1 MAKWLINTIAVNMTC
16 HNESESWSDN
26 DDDGDHDDDKFFVVW
41 QTVCS
46 MENFFA
52 PHLKDRT

>member
-52 PHLKDRT
+52 PHL